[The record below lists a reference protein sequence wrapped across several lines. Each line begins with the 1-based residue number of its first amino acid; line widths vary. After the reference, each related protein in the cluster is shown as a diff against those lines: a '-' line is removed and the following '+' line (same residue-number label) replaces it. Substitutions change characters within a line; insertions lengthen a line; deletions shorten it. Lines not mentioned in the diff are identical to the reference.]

1 MLNGLAI
8 LIVED
13 EAFIA
18 IDLAD
23 AITDLG
29 GVVIG
34 PVASVAEAL
43 TLTEHDH
50 LDAAILDANLL
61 DRDVTPVALRLGQ
74 LGVAF
79 VLHSATGIPRD
90 LAAVHPNVPLVGKP
104 ARPSAV
110 LAVLLQHVAANRGG
124 II

>member
-43 TLTEHDH
+43 ALIERHTQAQWLGFFGENRVNVLALNLA
-50 LDAAILDANLL
+50 LDQMA
-61 DRDVTPVALRLGQ
+61 
-74 LGVAF
+74 
-79 VLHSATGIPRD
+79 
-90 LAAVHPNVPLVGKP
+90 GK
-104 ARPSAV
+104 ARP
-110 LAVLLQHVAANRGG
+110 HG
-124 II
+124 